1 MGEYWLDYEYYLMPV
16 QMLCCMESGI
26 NNTHPT
32 SSLLSHQTLERRATV
47 CGVTEIDKQPTSIHC
62 LRHEASETLTAATRL
77 YDLPFQTPFT
87 GDLRNQRLDESFLMC
102 WIFDEGSFA
111 KVSVFVECRM
121 INSGVT
127 LSLMSARCANP
138 TKIENFSSFQSVP
151 GGSFLS
157 VA

>member
-1 MGEYWLDYEYYLMPV
+1 MGKYWLVSEDYLMPV
-16 QMLCCMESGI
+16 QMLCFVESGI
-26 NNTHPT
+26 NNTHPP
-32 SSLLSHQTLERRATV
+32 SSLLSHQTLKRRVTV
-47 CGVTEIDKQPTSIHC
+47 CGVTEIDIQPTSIHC
-62 LRHEASETLTAATRL
+62 LSHGLQKHLLPLA
-77 YDLPFQTPFT
+77 YDLPFQTPFS
-87 GDLRNQRLDESFLMC
+87 GDLRNQRLDESFLMWC

-138 TKIENFSSFQSVP
+138 TKIENFSSLQSVP